1 MPKLAESRFTFHV
14 SRLAPITFLVLL
26 VAAFFWEAAL
36 LQRTFFQLDLAIQN
50 YPFRHFFAEQWKQ
63 GRYPLWCPQILGGYP
78 LFAEGQSGAAY
89 PLNLLLYPFL
99 KTWVAM
105 NLSVVLHYALAAV
118 GMYLLL
124 RLWAGR
130 WGAVLGAVCYAL
142 NGWMVGHLIHLNAV
156 SAAAWIPLAF
166 YFVERAFRE
175 GERGNVLLAA
185 LALAMPWL
193 AGHAQV
199 ALYAWVAVALFLGF
213 RGALEW
219 RKSRQSPMGPMGL
232 MGPIGSVGVIG
243 LILFLIA
250 FGIAAIQILPTREL
264 LQHSDRGGTQSY
276 EFLTHGS
283 VPPPLLALLVMPRLF
298 GSLYAETAWFSRPD
312 VVFHE
317 MNFYLGLLPLL
328 LAVFA
333 LARRR
338 DLPTLFFA
346 VLLALSGLFM
356 LGKYSPFYRLHEL
369 IPVFN
374 RLRMPGR
381 YAYLVV
387 FSLSALAGLGADQF
401 LRLQRTE
408 DDRQRRTEWKLLLGG
423 ATAILLL
430 PLLVGLWGYQSF
442 DASPELTVQLHEEL
456 FVDGV
461 RTACFL
467 ILSVG
472 LLVAFLT
479 RTRVPEQKWL
489 FAATIIVVVLDLWSA
504 NRVLNPMIG
513 PSYYEGAPDV
523 VRWLKDQRT
532 EDRSQRSEVRLRN
545 PASNIQHPGSS
556 IQYPDERS
564 SSKPDLVRPASSLRR
579 FRIYD
584 FDRRKHPSEVRGWIP
599 RKPPHSQEW
608 TADVYA
614 RREWL
619 NGSTPMSYGIAS
631 LDGHVGIYPDRWWA
645 LDANI
650 TPNRLGLMAVR
661 YAVGDPPRGHEWFRK
676 VRADTPEPIYENLKA
691 APRAFIARRALRFP
705 GLSQALI
712 QALES
717 PDFDPKTTVLLED
730 PQAPEMPQPPKGH
743 SVQFQVEEPDR
754 IVLDV
759 ESDAPAYLVLAD
771 SWSPGWEAAI
781 NDQPAPIY
789 RANFYARAV
798 FVPAGRHLVRFEY
811 RPASFRTGA
820 WVTLAAALLGLF
832 GGVLTRKRR
841 FLQLTDPEELLSP
854 PEARQ
859 ALVYV
864 GIAALFVLALSLVME
879 LGLWVGVFS

>member
-1 MPKLAESRFTFHV
+1 MPKNPESRFTFHAL
-14 SRLAPITFLVLL
+14 RFTPIAFLVLL

-50 YPFRHFFAEQWKQ
+50 YPFRHFFAEQWKL
-63 GRYPLWCPQILGGYP
+63 GRYPQWCPQILGGYP

-175 GERGNVLLAA
+175 GKSGNVLLAA
-185 LALAMPWL
+185 LTLAMPWL

-199 ALYAWVAVALFLGF
+199 ALYAWSAIALFLIF

-219 RKSRQSPMGPMGL
+219 RKGRRGPMGL
-232 MGPIGSVGVIG
+232 LSPVGPIGLTG

-250 FGIAAIQILPTREL
+250 FGLAAIQILPTREL
-264 LQHSDRGGTQSY
+264 LQHSDRGGAQSY

-298 GSLYAETAWFSRPD
+298 GSLYADTAWVSRPD

-317 MNFYLGLLPLL
+317 MNFYIGLLPLL

-401 LRLQRTE
+401 LRSPRAK
-408 DDRQRRTEWKLLLGG
+408 DDRQGRTEWKLLGGG
-423 ATAILLL
+423 AAATILL

-442 DASPELTVQLHEEL
+442 NASADLTERLHEEL

-472 LLVAFLT
+472 LLVALLT
-479 RTRVPEQKWL
+479 RTRATEQKWL

-504 NRVLNPMIG
+504 NRVLNPTIG
-513 PSYYEGAPDV
+513 PSYYERTPDT
-523 VRWLKDQRT
+523 VRWLKDRDPEAKAQ
-532 EDRSQRSEVRLRN
+532 Q
-545 PASNIQHPGSS
+545 
-556 IQYPDERS
+556 
-564 SSKPDLVRPASSLRR
+564 R

-584 FDRRKHPSEVRGWIP
+584 FDRRKHPSDVPGWIP
-599 RKPPHSQEW
+599 RKPPHSKEW
-608 TADVYA
+608 TADAHA

-619 NGSTPMSYGIAS
+619 NGSTPMSYGLAS

-676 VRADTPEPIYENLKA
+676 IPADTPEPIYENLKA
-691 APRAFIARRALRFP
+691 APRASIAQRALRFP
-705 GLSQALI
+705 GLAQALI

-730 PQAPEMPQPPKGH
+730 PQAPEMPRPPKKH
-743 SVQFQVEEPDR
+743 SVQFQMDEPDR

-771 SWSPGWEAAI
+771 SWSPGWKATI
-781 NDQPAPIY
+781 NDRPAPIY

-798 FVPAGRHLVRFEY
+798 FVPAGRHLVKFEY

-820 WVTLAAALLGLF
+820 WMTLAATLLGLL
-832 GGVLTRKRR
+832 GGVLTRKQKL
-841 FLQLTDPEELLSP
+841 LQLTDPEELLSP
-854 PEARQ
+854 PEVRQ